1 LYYSQADV
9 KTSLKV
15 VSINDRAVR
24 DLRYIRDTMERA
36 GSFTAV
42 PGWGFILMGATA
54 LITTAVAFNLISQ
67 QLWFLVWMG
76 EAIVASVIGI
86 LGTLRKAKTQRAF
99 LQGPGRKFAM
109 SLLPALV
116 GGAILTGALYQ
127 FQLFGLMPGVWLL
140 LYGVAVMSCGTYSVK
155 VVPIMGAGFIALGA
169 VALLAPWVWAQWLLA
184 TGFGGLQVVFGGVI
198 ARRYG
203 G

>member
-116 GGAILTGALYQ
+116 GWGHSHRSAIPVSTIRPDAGCLAAAVRRRGHELRHILCEGCTHYGRRLYRS
-127 FQLFGLMPGVWLL
+127 WC
-140 LYGVAVMSCGTYSVK
+140 S
-155 VVPIMGAGFIALGA
+155 GA
-169 VALLAPWVWAQWLLA
+169 VGAVGMGTVAP
-184 TGFGGLQVVFGGVI
+184 GDGVS
-198 ARRYG
+198 ADYRLYSEV
-203 G
+203 

>member
-1 LYYSQADV
+1 MNNV

-42 PGWGFILMGATA
+42 PGWGFVFMGATA
-54 LITTAVAFNLISQ
+54 LVATALTFRVENRE
-67 QLWFLVWMG
+67 LWFVAWLA
-76 EAIVASVIGI
+76 EAVVASVIGI
-86 LGTLRKAKTQRAF
+86 VGTLRKAKTQRAF
-99 LQGPGRKFAM
+99 LQGPGRRFSM

-127 FQLFGLMPGVWLL
+127 NQLYGLMPGVWLL

-155 VVPIMGAGFIALGA
+155 VVPIMGAGFMLLGTA
-169 VALLAPWVWAQWLLA
+169 ALLTPWTAAQLLLA
-184 TGFGGLQVVFGGVI
+184 AGFGGLQIVFGGVI

>member
-1 LYYSQADV
+1 V

-42 PGWGFILMGATA
+42 PGWGFVLMGATA
-54 LITTAVAFNLISQ
+54 LIAVALTYGMESGE
-67 QLWFLVWMG
+67 LWFIAWMG
-76 EAIVASVIGI
+76 EAVLASAIGI
-86 LGTLRKAKTQRAF
+86 IATLRKARSRWAF

-127 FQLFGLMPGVWLL
+127 HGLFGLMPGSWLL
-140 LYGVAVMSCGTYSVK
+140 LYGVAVMSGGTYSVK
-155 VVPIMGAGFIALGA
+155 VVPIMGTGYILLGA
-169 VALLAPWVWAQWLLA
+169 VALLAPWTWAQLLLA
-184 TGFGGLQVVFGGVI
+184 AGFGGLQIVFGGVI

>member
-1 LYYSQADV
+1 V

-24 DLRYIRDTMERA
+24 DLRYIRETMERA

-42 PGWGFILMGATA
+42 PGWGGVLMGITA
-54 LITTAVAFNLISQ
+54 LMTVLLTRGMESRE
-67 QLWFLVWMG
+67 LWFFCWMA
-76 EAIVASVIGI
+76 EAVVASAIGV
-86 LGTLRKAKTQRAF
+86 LATLKKAQIPKTV

-109 SLLPALV
+109 SLLPAFV
-116 GGAILTGALYQ
+116 GGAILTGVLYQ
-127 FQLFGLMPGVWLL
+127 QQLFGLMPGVWLL
-140 LYGVAVMSCGTYSVK
+140 MYGVGVMSCGTYSVK
-155 VVPIMGAGFIALGA
+155 VVPFMGLGFMLLGTATLLVSWPLAQLFMAAGFG
-169 VALLAPWVWAQWLLA
+169 V
-184 TGFGGLQVVFGGVI
+184 LQIIVGGVI

>member
-1 LYYSQADV
+1 M

-42 PGWGFILMGATA
+42 PGWGFVLMGATA
-54 LITTAVAFNLISQ
+54 LVTVALTSGLESREWWFVSWMAEAAVA
-67 QLWFLVWMG
+67 
-76 EAIVASVIGI
+76 AVIGVI
-86 LGTLRKAKTQRAF
+86 GTLRKAKSRWAF

-109 SLLPALV
+109 SLLPALI

-127 FQLFGLMPGVWLL
+127 RGFFDLMPGSWLL
-140 LYGVAVMSCGTYSVK
+140 FYGVAVMSCGTYSVK
-155 VVPIMGAGFIALGA
+155 IVPLMGAGFILLGTAALLVPWTWA
-169 VALLAPWVWAQWLLA
+169 IALLAV
-184 TGFGGLQVVFGGVI
+184 GFGGLQIVFGSVI

>member
-1 LYYSQADV
+1 M

-24 DLRYIRDTMERA
+24 DLRYIRETMERA

-42 PGWGFILMGATA
+42 PGWGGVLMGVTA
-54 LITTAVAFNLISQ
+54 IAAVLLTRGMESREA
-67 QLWFLVWMG
+67 WFYCWMA
-76 EAIVASVIGI
+76 EAAIASAIGV
-86 LGTLRKAKTQRAF
+86 LSTLRKTRMLKTL

-109 SLLPALV
+109 SLLPAFV
-116 GGAILTGALYQ
+116 GGAILTVVLYQ
-127 FQLFGLMPGVWLL
+127 QQLFGLMPGIWLL
-140 LYGVAVMSCGTYSVK
+140 MYGVGVMSCGTYSVK
-155 VVPIMGAGFIALGA
+155 VVPLMGAGFMLLGTG
-169 VALLAPWVWAQWLLA
+169 ALLVPWDWAQWFMA
-184 TGFGGLQVVFGGVI
+184 AGFGGLQIIVGGVI

>member
-1 LYYSQADV
+1 M

-15 VSINDRAVR
+15 VSINDRAYR
-24 DLRYIRDTMERA
+24 DLRYIRETMERA

-42 PGWGFILMGATA
+42 PGWGGVLMGVTA
-54 LITTAVAFNLISQ
+54 LLAVIVTFRMESRE
-67 QLWFLVWMG
+67 LWFFTWMA
-76 EAIVASVIGI
+76 EAVMASAIGV
-86 LGTLRKAKTQRAF
+86 LGTLKKARIPRTI

-109 SLLPALV
+109 SLLPAFI

-127 FQLFGLMPGVWLL
+127 QQLFGLMPGVWLL
-140 LYGVAVMSCGTYSVK
+140 FYGVGVMSCGTYSVK
-155 VVPIMGAGFIALGA
+155 VVPLMGLGFMFLGSAALI
-169 VALLAPWVWAQWLLA
+169 APWYWAQWSMA
-184 TGFGGLQVVFGGVI
+184 AGFGGLQIIVGGVI

>member
-1 LYYSQADV
+1 
-9 KTSLKV
+9 
-15 VSINDRAVR
+15 
-24 DLRYIRDTMERA
+24 MERA

-42 PGWGFILMGATA
+42 PGWGFVLMGATA
-54 LITTAVAFNLISQ
+54 LITVALTYGIQSKE
-67 QLWFLVWMG
+67 LWFVAWMS
-76 EAIVASVIGI
+76 EAVFATVIGVI
-86 LGTLRKAKTQRAF
+86 ATLRKAKTSRAF

-127 FQLFGLMPGVWLL
+127 RGFFDLMPGAWLL

-155 VVPIMGAGFIALGA
+155 VVPIMGAGFILLGTA
-169 VALLAPWVWAQWLLA
+169 ALLMPWAWAIAFLA
-184 TGFGGLQVVFGGVI
+184 AGFGGLQIIFGGVI

>member
-1 LYYSQADV
+1 M

-42 PGWGFILMGATA
+42 PGWGFVFMGATA
-54 LITTAVAFNLISQ
+54 LVTTALTFSLESREF
-67 QLWFLVWMG
+67 WFLAWMA
-76 EAIVASVIGI
+76 EAVLAVVIGV
-86 LGTLRKAKTQRAF
+86 LGTVRKAGTSRAF
-99 LQGPGRKFAM
+99 LQGPGRRFAL

-127 FQLFGLMPGVWLL
+127 LQLFGLMPGVWLL
-140 LYGVAVMSCGTYSVK
+140 LYGVAVMSCGTYSVE
-155 VVPIMGAGFIALGA
+155 VVPIMGAGFIALGTF
-169 VALLAPWVWAQWLLA
+169 ALLAPWTWALGLLA
-184 TGFGGLQVVFGGVI
+184 AGFGGLQIVFGGVI

>member
-1 LYYSQADV
+1 M

-24 DLRYIRDTMERA
+24 DLRYIRETMERV

-42 PGWGFILMGATA
+42 PGWGGVLMGATA
-54 LITTAVAFNLISQ
+54 LVTAYFTRGIESREVWFVA
-67 QLWFLVWMG
+67 WMS
-76 EAIVASVIGI
+76 EAALAAAIGV
-86 LGTLRKAKTQRAF
+86 LGTLRKTKMPI
-99 LQGPGRKFAM
+99 LQGPGRRFAM
-109 SLLPALV
+109 SLLPAMA
-116 GGAILTGALYQ
+116 GGAILTAALYQ
-127 FQLFGLMPGVWLL
+127 QHLFGLMPGVWLL

-155 VVPIMGAGFIALGA
+155 VVPTMGAAFMVLGT
-169 VALLAPWVWAQWLLA
+169 VALLVSWQWAQWCMA
-184 TGFGGLQVVFGGVI
+184 AGFGGLQIVFGGVI

>member
-1 LYYSQADV
+1 M

-42 PGWGFILMGATA
+42 PGWGFVLMGATA
-54 LITTAVAFNLISQ
+54 LIT
-67 QLWFLVWMG
+67 
-76 EAIVASVIGI
+76 VASTYRLESQEWWFVAWMAEAVVAMGIGVVA
-86 LGTLRKAKTQRAF
+86 TLRKAQSRRAF
-99 LQGPGRKFAM
+99 LQGPGRKFSM

-116 GGAILTGALYQ
+116 GGAILTGALYYRG
-127 FQLFGLMPGVWLL
+127 LFDLMPGSWLL
-140 LYGVAVMSCGTYSVK
+140 LYGVAVMSCGTYSVR
-155 VVPIMGAGFIALGA
+155 VVPLMGAGFILLGTAALLMPWA
-169 VALLAPWVWAQWLLA
+169 SAIALLAV
-184 TGFGGLQVVFGGVI
+184 GFGGLQIIFGGVI

>member
-1 LYYSQADV
+1 V

-42 PGWGFILMGATA
+42 PGWGFVLMGATA
-54 LITTAVAFNLISQ
+54 LVTVALTWGINSRE
-67 QLWFLVWMG
+67 LWFGAWLG
-76 EAIVASVIGI
+76 EAVVATVIGVV
-86 LGTLRKAKTQRAF
+86 GTLRKAKTRRAF

-127 FQLFGLMPGVWLL
+127 RGFFDLMPGAWLL

-155 VVPIMGAGFIALGA
+155 VVPIMGAGFILLGTA
-169 VALLAPWVWAQWLLA
+169 ALLMPWAWALA
-184 TGFGGLQVVFGGVI
+184 FLAAGFGGLQIIFGGVI

>member
-1 LYYSQADV
+1 V

-42 PGWGFILMGATA
+42 PGWGFVLMGATA
-54 LITTAVAFNLISQ
+54 LVTVALTSGLESREWWFVSWMAEAAVA
-67 QLWFLVWMG
+67 
-76 EAIVASVIGI
+76 AVIGVI
-86 LGTLRKAKTQRAF
+86 GTLRKAKSRWAF

-109 SLLPALV
+109 SLLPALI

-127 FQLFGLMPGVWLL
+127 RGFFDLMPGSWLL
-140 LYGVAVMSCGTYSVK
+140 FYGVAVMSCGTYSVK
-155 VVPIMGAGFIALGA
+155 IVPLMGAGFILLGTAALLVPWTWA
-169 VALLAPWVWAQWLLA
+169 IALLAV
-184 TGFGGLQVVFGGVI
+184 GFGGLQIVFGSVI

>member
-1 LYYSQADV
+1 
-9 KTSLKV
+9 
-15 VSINDRAVR
+15 
-24 DLRYIRDTMERA
+24 MERA

-42 PGWGFILMGATA
+42 PGWGFVLMGATA
-54 LITTAVAFNLISQ
+54 LIAVAFTYGMESRE
-67 QLWFLVWMG
+67 LWFVAWMG
-76 EAIVASVIGI
+76 EAVVASAIGVI
-86 LGTLRKAKTQRAF
+86 GTLRKAKNRRTF

-109 SLLPALV
+109 SLLPALI

-127 FQLFGLMPGVWLL
+127 RGSFDLMPGSWLL

-155 VVPIMGAGFIALGA
+155 VVPLMGAGYILLGTA
-169 VALLAPWVWAQWLLA
+169 ALLLSWEWALVLLA
-184 TGFGGLQVVFGGVI
+184 VGFGGLQIVFGGVI

>member
-1 LYYSQADV
+1 M

-42 PGWGFILMGATA
+42 PGWGFVLMGATA
-54 LITTAVAFNLISQ
+54 LVTVALTYSIESREVWFVAWMAEAV
-67 QLWFLVWMG
+67 
-76 EAIVASVIGI
+76 VASAIGVAA
-86 LGTLRKAKTQRAF
+86 TLRKAKSRRAF
-99 LQGPGRKFAM
+99 LQGPGSKFAM

-127 FQLFGLMPGVWLL
+127 RGYFDLMPGAWLL

-155 VVPIMGAGFIALGA
+155 VVPLMGAGFILLGT
-169 VALLAPWVWAQWLLA
+169 VALLLPWTWSLALLA
-184 TGFGGLQVVFGGVI
+184 AGFGGLQIVFGGVI

>member
-1 LYYSQADV
+1 V

-24 DLRYIRDTMERA
+24 DLRYIRETMERA

-42 PGWGFILMGATA
+42 PGWGGMLMGLTA
-54 LITTAVAFNLISQ
+54 LVAVLLTRGIESRE
-67 QLWFLVWMG
+67 LWFYCWMG
-76 EAIVASVIGI
+76 VAVIASAIGVV
-86 LGTLRKAKTQRAF
+86 GTLIKARMLKTL

-109 SLLPALV
+109 TLLPAFI
-116 GGAILTGALYQ
+116 GGAILTGVLYQ
-127 FQLFGLMPGVWLL
+127 QALFGLMPGVWLL
-140 LYGVAVMSCGTYSVK
+140 MYGVGVMSCGTYSVK
-155 VVPIMGAGFIALGA
+155 VVPIMGVGFMLLGTA
-169 VALLAPWVWAQWLLA
+169 ALLVSWNWAQWFMA
-184 TGFGGLQVVFGGVI
+184 AGVGGLQIIVGGVI